1 MDPSRQVPAV
11 GAVAA
16 LVLAVVVAVPFVV
29 VEGVGRT
36 LSDYYAAGVAGVG
49 GVAFLALL
57 SVVAFAAGRDGA
69 TPAPTAAG
77 IAAVLGVAEL
87 LLAASW
93 ALSIDR
99 TLLFS
104 FPAQY
109 AWIEYHRV
117 AVVGLALAAAGAG
130 LWYATVAT
138 DADVVDGD
146 EGIGGD

>member
-1 MDPSRQVPAV
+1 MDASRQVPAIGAIV
-11 GAVAA
+11 G

-29 VEGVGRT
+29 VEGVGPT
-36 LSDYYAAGVAGVG
+36 LGDYYAAGVVGVG
-49 GVAFLALL
+49 GVAVLALL

-77 IAAVLGVAEL
+77 IAAVLCLAEL
-87 LLAASW
+87 LLAGSW

-104 FPAQY
+104 FPARY
-109 AWIEYHRV
+109 AWIEYHRL
-117 AVVGLALAAAGAG
+117 AVVALALGAAGTG

-138 DADVVDGD
+138 DGAVVGEN
-146 EGIGGD
+146 EGIGGG